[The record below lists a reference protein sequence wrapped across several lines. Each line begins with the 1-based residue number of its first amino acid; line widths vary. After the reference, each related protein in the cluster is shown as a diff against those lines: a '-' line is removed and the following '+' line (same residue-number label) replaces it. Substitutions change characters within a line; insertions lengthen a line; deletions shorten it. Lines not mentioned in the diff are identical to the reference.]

1 MATKQKKTKITA
13 KNFGGLLLES
23 VEQSLKYTQ
32 GEISLRESVAHL
44 TSTPPD
50 FSSSAIKKIRSQF
63 DLTQE
68 LLAQLLGVKSSAV
81 KHWEQGLRKPS
92 PIEPNLDMVREA
104 NGFKNILPLAKKLK
118 K

>member
-1 MATKQKKTKITA
+1 MATKQKKTKITS
-13 KNFGGLLLES
+13 KKLGDLLLQS
-23 VEQSLKYTQ
+23 VDEGVKYTQ
-32 GEISLRESVAHL
+32 GKISLRESVAHL
-44 TSTPPD
+44 TPTPPD

-92 PIEPNLDMVREA
+92 PSVRRLLQIIQA
-104 NGFKNILPLAKKLK
+104 DPNILEKIAS
-118 K
+118 